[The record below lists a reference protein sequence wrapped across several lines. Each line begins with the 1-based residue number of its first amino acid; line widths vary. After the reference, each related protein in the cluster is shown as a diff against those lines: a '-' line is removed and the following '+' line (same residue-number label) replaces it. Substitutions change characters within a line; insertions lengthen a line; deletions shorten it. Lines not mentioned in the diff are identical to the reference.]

1 MARTPGFVEGIAPVN
16 RAPGRKTID
25 IRGAGMIN
33 RNDFVAD
40 KDWERFLE
48 FSRDLETPC
57 IVLNL
62 DAVKLNYQRLRGLFP
77 YSQIYYAVKAN
88 PAQEIVSLLA
98 EMGSN
103 FDIASRPE
111 LDMVLS
117 LGISPDRVSYGNT
130 IKKARDIAYFYEKGV
145 RLYAT
150 DSKEDL
156 KHLAAHAP
164 ESKVY
169 VRILIDASSTADW
182 PLSRKF
188 GCHPDMA
195 YDLLILARDL
205 GLVPCGL
212 SFHVGSQQRDIG
224 QWDDA
229 IAKTKYLFSSLEED
243 ENIRLSMINM
253 GGGFPA
259 PYTQATND
267 LAEYAAEI
275 KRYLIDDFGDDLPKI
290 ILEPGRSMVGN
301 SGVLISEVVLISRKN
316 NTALNRWVYMDTGRF
331 NGLIETL
338 DESIKYPIVT
348 SKDVPGCKEA
358 EVILAGPTCDSMD
371 ILYEDYKYRLPVD
384 LKIGDRIYVLSTGAY
399 TASYASVNFNGF
411 PPIKTYIMQ

>member
-1 MARTPGFVEGIAPVN
+1 MIP
-16 RAPGRKTID
+16 RA
-25 IRGAGMIN
+25 
-33 RNDFVAD
+33 DFVSD

-48 FSRDLETPC
+48 FSGDLETPC
-57 IVLNL
+57 IVFNL
-62 DAVKLNYQRLRGLFP
+62 DTIRLNYQRLRGFFP

-88 PAQEIVSLLA
+88 PEPEIISLLA
-98 EMGSN
+98 ELGAN
-103 FDIASRPE
+103 FDIASRWE
-111 LDMVLS
+111 LDMVLA
-117 LGISPDRVSYGNT
+117 LGISAERVSYGNT
-130 IKKARDIAYFYEKGV
+130 IKKATDVAYFYEKGV

-156 KHLAAHAP
+156 KHIAGNAP
-164 ESKVY
+164 GSRVY

-195 YDLLILARDL
+195 YDLLIMARDL
-205 GLVPCGL
+205 GLAPCGI

-243 ENIRLSMINM
+243 EGIHLSMINM

-275 KRYLIDDFGDDLPKI
+275 KRYLVDDFGDDLPKI
-290 ILEPGRSMVGN
+290 ILEPGRSLVGN
-301 SGVLISEVVLISRKN
+301 GGILVSEVVLISRKN
-316 NTALNRWVYMDTGRF
+316 NTALNRWVYLDTGKF

-338 DESIKYPIVT
+338 DESIKYPIV
-348 SKDVPGCKEA
+348 SCKDLPGCKEA

-384 LKIGDRIYVLSTGAY
+384 LKIGDRLYFLSAGAY
-399 TASYASVNFNGF
+399 TASYASVGFNGF
-411 PPIKTYIMQ
+411 PPIKTHIMRAPGNWGHHRSTFNAGEMV